1 MEATTKANPAKAG
14 DAKLRGYSAPSEFRN
29 ATPVEPPKGYLIWRH
44 NMRCSSNLVR
54 LASVTLVLA
63 ASACGDATD
72 PTGAMNPDTT
82 AALYRWVGPVARVVV
97 SPDTSTMTAGA
108 SLQFSAKAYD
118 GRGRTISGAVFVWSS
133 SDSTVAS
140 VAASGMVSAKRAGSV
155 VLSATDGSVVGK
167 ATVRVPVADTTATTA
182 PTPTPPATAST
193 GRWVSGYWVG
203 YQRDQYPEG
212 QIDFT
217 NMTHILVGAIE
228 PTSTGGVT
236 TDFFL
241 DATTGPTV
249 ARTISSRAHQA
260 GRKAILMLGG
270 SSYLTALKSAS
281 STTYRA
287 TFVKNLL
294 ATMDNLGYDGIDVD
308 WEPIQLADEA
318 QALQLLKDL
327 RAARPAMI
335 LTFPINWV
343 GANSTPDTWLAQVA
357 PVVDQ
362 LNVMTYEMAGDWGG
376 WTSWH
381 EGALYGESST
391 HPSSISSSIKVFLAA
406 GVPAAKLGLGLGAYG
421 SCWRGPTA
429 PNQAVGLG
437 VVASD
442 NTMSYSAIVGQYYT
456 SAAYHWDTV
465 GREGYLSFASA
476 TGPAGCTMIS
486 YEDPQSITERGAYVK
501 SAGLG
506 GAIMWTINEGHVAT
520 AAVGQQDPLLAA
532 AYASIVP

>member
-1 MEATTKANPAKAG
+1 M
-14 DAKLRGYSAPSEFRN
+14 
-29 ATPVEPPKGYLIWRH
+29 
-44 NMRCSSNLVR
+44 CSIKHVVGLTLV
-54 LASVTLVLA
+54 ALVLA
-63 ASACGDATD
+63 ASACADAAGPTSALSSG
-72 PTGAMNPDTT
+72 TGASLSRT
-82 AALYRWVGPVARVVV
+82 VGPVAKVVV
-97 SPDTSTMTAGA
+97 SPDTSTIAAGV
-108 SLQFSAKAYD
+108 SLQFSAQAFD
-118 GRGRTISGAVFVWSS
+118 SRGRGISGATFTWRS

-140 VAASGMVSAKRAGSV
+140 VAPSGMMSAKHGGSV
-155 VLSATDGSVVGK
+155 VISATDGSVVGK
-167 ATVRVPVADTTATTA
+167 ATVRVPATDTTLSAPA
-182 PTPTPPATAST
+182 PTPST
-193 GRWVSGYWVG
+193 TSSRWVSGYWVG

-217 NMTHILVGAIE
+217 KMTHILVGAIE

-236 TDFFL
+236 TDFYI
-241 DATTGPTV
+241 DAITGPTI

-260 GRKAILMLGG
+260 GRKAVLMLGG

-281 STTYRA
+281 SSTYRA
-287 TFVKNLL
+287 TFVQNLI

-308 WEPIQLADEA
+308 WEPLQSADEA

-335 LTFPINWV
+335 LTFPIGWV

-357 PVVDQ
+357 LVVDQ
-362 LNVMTYEMAGDWGG
+362 VNVMSYEMAGNWGG

-391 HPSSISSSIKVFLAA
+391 HPSSISSSINVFLAA
-406 GVPAAKLGLGLGAYG
+406 GVPAAKLGIGLGAYG

-429 PNQAVGLG
+429 PNQSVGSG

-442 NTMSYSAIVGQYYT
+442 NTMSYSAIVAQYYT
-456 SAAYHWDTV
+456 SSAYHWDTI
-465 GREGYLSFASA
+465 GRQGYLSFASA

-486 YEDPQSITERGAYVK
+486 YEDPQAIAERGVYLK

-506 GAIMWTINEGHVAT
+506 GAIMWTINQGHIAS
-520 AAVGQQDPLLAA
+520 APVGQQDPLLAA
-532 AYASIVP
+532 AYSAIIQ

>member
-1 MEATTKANPAKAG
+1 
-14 DAKLRGYSAPSEFRN
+14 
-29 ATPVEPPKGYLIWRH
+29 
-44 NMRCSSNLVR
+44 MRCSSNLVR
-54 LASVTLVLA
+54 LAAVTLVLA
-63 ASACGDATD
+63 ASACGESTD
-72 PTGAMNPDTT
+72 PTSAINPDTDPS
-82 AALYRWVGPVARVVV
+82 LGRSVGPVAKVVV
-97 SPDTSTMTAGA
+97 SPDTSTVTAGA
-108 SLQFSAKAYD
+108 SLQASAKAYD
-118 GRGRTISGAVFVWSS
+118 GRGRSISSAVFVWASR
-133 SDSTVAS
+133 DSTVAS
-140 VAASGMVSAKRAGSV
+140 VTSSGLVSAKRGGAV
-155 VLSATDGSVVGK
+155 IISATDGSVVG
-167 ATVRVPVADTTATTA
+167 TATISVPATGPTVTA
-182 PTPTPPATAST
+182 PATT
-193 GRWVSGYWVG
+193 TTRWVSGYWVG

-217 NMTHILVGAIE
+217 HLTHILVGAIE

-249 ARTISSRAHQA
+249 ARTIASRAHQA

-270 SSYLTALKSAS
+270 SSYLSALKSAS
-281 STTYRA
+281 SSTYRA
-287 TFVKNLL
+287 TFVNNLI

-308 WEPIQLADEA
+308 WEPVQLADEA

-343 GANSTPDTWLAQVA
+343 GANSAPDTWLAQVA
-357 PVVDQ
+357 SVVDQ
-362 LNVMTYEMAGDWGG
+362 VNVMSYGMADAWPG

-391 HPSSISSSIKVFLAA
+391 HPSSISSSITVFLAA
-406 GVPAAKLGLGLGAYG
+406 GVPAAKLGIGLGAYG

-429 PNQAVGLG
+429 PNQAVGSG

-465 GREGYLSFASA
+465 GRQAYLSFPTA

-486 YEDPQSITERGAYVK
+486 YEDPQAITERGAYVK

-506 GAIMWTINEGHVAT
+506 GAIMWTINEGHVAS

-532 AYASIVP
+532 AYSSIIP

>member
-1 MEATTKANPAKAG
+1 
-14 DAKLRGYSAPSEFRN
+14 
-29 ATPVEPPKGYLIWRH
+29 
-44 NMRCSSNLVR
+44 MRSRKHLVG

-63 ASACGDATD
+63 ASACGDAVD
-72 PTGAMNPDTT
+72 PTRALTADT
-82 AALYRWVGPVARVVV
+82 AASFARSVGPVAKVVV
-97 SPDTSTMTAGA
+97 SPSTSTIAAGT
-108 SLQFSAKAYD
+108 SLQLSAKAYD
-118 GRGRTISGAVFVWSS
+118 SHGRGISNATFVWSS
-133 SDSTVAS
+133 NDSTVAS
-140 VAASGMVSAKRAGSV
+140 VGASGHVSAKRGGSV
-155 VLSATDGSVVGK
+155 VISALDGSVVGT
-167 ATVRVPVADTTATTA
+167 ASVLVPAPDTAFRAPA
-182 PTPTPPATAST
+182 PTTT
-193 GRWVSGYWVG
+193 RWVSGYWVG
-203 YQRDQYPEG
+203 YQRDQYPESL
-212 QIDFT
+212 IDFT
-217 NMTHILVGAIE
+217 KMTHILVSAIE

-236 TDFFL
+236 TDFFI
-241 DATTGPTV
+241 DATNGPTV

-270 SSYLTALKSAS
+270 SSYLAALKSAS
-281 STTYRA
+281 SSTYRA
-287 TFVKNLL
+287 TFVKNLI
-294 ATMDNLGYDGIDVD
+294 ATMDDLGYDGIDVD

-327 RAARPAMI
+327 RAARPSMI

-357 PVVDQ
+357 SVVDQ
-362 LNVMTYEMAGDWGG
+362 VNVMSYEMAGNWGG

-381 EGALYGESST
+381 EGALYGEASS

-406 GVPAAKLGLGLGAYG
+406 GVPAAKLGIGLSAYG

-429 PNQAVGLG
+429 PDQSVGSG

-456 SAAYHWDTV
+456 SAAYHWDTA
-465 GREGYLSFASA
+465 GRQAYLSFATA

-506 GAIMWTINEGHVAT
+506 GAIMWTINQAHLAS

-532 AYASIVP
+532 AYSSIIQ